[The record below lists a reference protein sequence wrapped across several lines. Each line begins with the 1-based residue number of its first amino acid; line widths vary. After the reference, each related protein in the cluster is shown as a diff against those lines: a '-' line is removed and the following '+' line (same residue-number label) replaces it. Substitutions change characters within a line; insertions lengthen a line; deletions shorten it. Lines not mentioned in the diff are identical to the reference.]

1 LVAPVFIDEDE
12 DNDNENHRALAR
24 LPRVAPVAE
33 PIIVGAFPGAHA
45 VQLGRQEPAYRNGF
59 DAALDIEEGVA
70 GDDEEQVEGLFGD
83 EGAGQPEAAPGPMLG
98 AIGGWLGRVWRW

>member
-12 DNDNENHRALAR
+12 DNDDQQVLDR
-24 LPRVAPVAE
+24 LPVVAE

-45 VQLGRQEPAYRNGF
+45 APALRQEPAYRNGF

-83 EGAGQPEAAPGPMLG
+83 EGAGEAEAAPVLG